1 MAIDEFADCFAN
13 KVSAD
18 VDSVKRLGAEEWKKL
33 ADWWHSLS
41 DIDKAVILAIATYG
55 GSKIAALL
63 GLALGDVIAG
73 AAIAFAGGASWEI
86 LFNAA
91 VECEG
96 QL

>member
-1 MAIDEFADCFAN
+1 MAIDEFANCFAN
-13 KVSAD
+13 KVYTDAD
-18 VDSVKRLGAEEWKKL
+18 TVKKLGAEEWKKL

-41 DIDKAVILAIATYG
+41 DIDKAVILAIAAYG

-63 GLALGDVIAG
+63 GAALGDVIAV
-73 AAIAFAGGASWEI
+73 AAVAFAGGASWEI